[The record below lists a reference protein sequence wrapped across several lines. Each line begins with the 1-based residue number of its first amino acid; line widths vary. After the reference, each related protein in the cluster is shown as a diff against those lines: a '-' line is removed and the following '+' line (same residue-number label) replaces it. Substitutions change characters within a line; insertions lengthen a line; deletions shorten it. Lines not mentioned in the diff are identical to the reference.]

1 MHLRQVDY
9 HTTPC
14 MSNVQL
20 FCDATSIS
28 HLICVH
34 IIAASGLPHDAMYKQ
49 RTTMPRCD
57 QYQSFD
63 TCTYNC
69 GKWTTTRRHVQA
81 THDYATMPTRQSK
94 VEIWRTI
101 RLQSHRIPTITP
113 FSPNGRKRCNQTQ
126 ETLSSSC
133 LAADCESTLA
143 FVQTPTHA
151 PNHQCPP
158 SKLPQQRYPSKLPK
172 QRYPSKSHIKVTQR
186 FGSFEMSPD
195 IHETRCDVSVDPV
208 LSPPI
213 HSMLLQCTKQ
223 YRT

>member
-1 MHLRQVDY
+1 VSSEYWETSRFEQAATTRNVGRRRSTAFACSPSS
-9 HTTPC
+9 HTGLIH
-14 MSNVQL
+14 VHAL
-20 FCDATSIS
+20 AT
-28 HLICVH
+28 
-34 IIAASGLPHDAMYKQ
+34 SGLPHDAMHEQ
-49 RTTMPRCD
+49 RTAILRCD
-57 QYQSFD
+57 QYQSSD
-63 TCTYNC
+63 MCTYNC

-81 THDYATMPTRQSK
+81 THGYATMPTRQSK

-101 RLQSHRIPTITP
+101 RLQLHRIPTITP

-143 FVQTPTHA
+143 FVQTLTHA

-158 SKLPQQRYPSKLPK
+158 SKLP
-172 QRYPSKSHIKVTQR
+172 IKVTHQVTQR

>member
-1 MHLRQVDY
+1 VSSEYWETSRFEQAATTRNVGRRRSTAFACSPSS
-9 HTTPC
+9 HTGLIH
-14 MSNVQL
+14 VHAL
-20 FCDATSIS
+20 AT
-28 HLICVH
+28 
-34 IIAASGLPHDAMYKQ
+34 SGLPHDAMHEQ
-49 RTTMPRCD
+49 RTAILRCD
-57 QYQSFD
+57 QYQSSD
-63 TCTYNC
+63 MCTYNC

-81 THDYATMPTRQSK
+81 THGYATMPTRQSK

-158 SKLPQQRYPSKLPK
+158 SMSP
-172 QRYPSKSHIKVTQR
+172 IKVTQ
-186 FGSFEMSPD
+186 
-195 IHETRCDVSVDPV
+195 TT
-208 LSPPI
+208 LPI
-213 HSMLLQCTKQ
+213 KVTHQSYPTF
-223 YRT
+223 REF